1 MSITH
6 PIQSQKA
13 NSDIELNSKHEPLVF
28 VPSFDWWLVMQHDLS
43 LVEIFPGPGLS
54 WPAFIGVPRHKTTMP
69 VPHLPWYVTI
79 LKWILTKFKHYQNRM
94 FNPNSAGLL
103 NVAWVRGG
111 LIQPAL
117 GNSHKSTK
125 INTFF
130 TKLLHNSNHNY
141 PSIHLPCKK
150 SKKIGFG
157 PWTRII

>member
-28 VPSFDWWLVMQHDLS
+28 VPSFDWWPVMQHDLS

-54 WPAFIGVPRHKTTMP
+54 WPPFIGVPRHKTTMP

-111 LIQPAL
+111 
-117 GNSHKSTK
+117 GNSARPRKYVNVFTI
-125 INTFF
+125 INYEIDNLIP
-130 TKLLHNSNHNY
+130 KLSFNFSGLNVFR
-141 PSIHLPCKK
+141 K
-150 SKKIGFG
+150 F
-157 PWTRII
+157 RM

>member
-13 NSDIELNSKHEPLVF
+13 NSDIF
-28 VPSFDWWLVMQHDLS
+28 VPSFDWWPVMQHELS

-54 WPAFIGVPRHKTTMP
+54 WPPFIGVPRHKTTMP

-103 NVAWVRGG
+103 NVAWVRGANSARPRKYVNVFTIINYEIDNLIPKLSFNFSG
-111 LIQPAL
+111 L
-117 GNSHKSTK
+117 NVFRK
-125 INTFF
+125 F
-130 TKLLHNSNHNY
+130 
-141 PSIHLPCKK
+141 
-150 SKKIGFG
+150 
-157 PWTRII
+157 RM